1 VSGAQ
6 KYALTRGGFINAS
19 SHGLGILVKLLVVRG
34 ADFYHFNFALKKI
47 GFLKIFKL
55 FETLKILALG
65 ISNLI

>member
-47 GFLKIFKL
+47 GF
-55 FETLKILALG
+55 
-65 ISNLI
+65 